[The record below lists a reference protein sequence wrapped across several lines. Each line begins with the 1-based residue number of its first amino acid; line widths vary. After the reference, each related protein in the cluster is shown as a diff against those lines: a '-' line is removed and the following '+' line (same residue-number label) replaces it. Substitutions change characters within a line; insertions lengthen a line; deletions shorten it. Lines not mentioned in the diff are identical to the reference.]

1 MARTTVD
8 NVNHQ
13 AATPEDV
20 LDAVHKVMHLFRAEQ
35 YRVLRGSVEELTHF
49 EGKALGFFSRRPG
62 ATLSDLVSHTGRDKG
77 QLARLIKGLK
87 EQKLLEAQ
95 SDDDGDRRSVRLR
108 LTKEGAAVHQVLQR
122 QLGRVARLAV
132 KGMSD
137 AEQQQL
143 FALLQKLRANLET
156 E

>member
-1 MARTTVD
+1 MARITVD

-49 EGKALGFFSRRPG
+49 EGKALGFFFRHPG

-77 QLARLIKGLK
+77 QLARLIKSLK
-87 EQKLLEAQ
+87 AQELLEAQ
-95 SDDDGDRRSVRLR
+95 NDDGDRRSVRLR
-108 LTKEGAAVHQVLQR
+108 VTKQGAAVHQVLQR

-132 KGMSD
+132 KGVSD
-137 AEQQQL
+137 VEQQQL
-143 FALLQKLRANLET
+143 FALLQKLRANLEM